1 MNRFDRDT
9 AVEPQGEGRFDCT
22 ISPGWV
28 VERGP
33 NGGYVSALL
42 LRAIQAAVA
51 EPARAPRSL
60 NVHFCAPPRPG
71 PAQIETRIERQGRT
85 LSSVT
90 ARMLQGERLLALAT
104 AALAL
109 PRPGDFSY
117 DDTRMPRVPP
127 PEACPEIPARF
138 PVHDRYE
145 SRRALGAEPF
155 TGSHEKAAGGWIRLA
170 EEPRAADALLLAAYA
185 DGWPPCVIARMP
197 AGDPQPAGFPTIDLT
212 VHFRSTPPAPGL
224 AADAFLLT
232 VFRSRLLTDGFFE
245 EDGEIWSP
253 DGQLLAHSRQLGA
266 LL

>member
-1 MNRFDRDT
+1 MSRFDRDT
-9 AVEPQGEGRFDCT
+9 AVEPRGDGRFDCT

-42 LRAIQAAVA
+42 LRAVQAEVA
-51 EPARAPRSL
+51 EPARAARSL

-71 PAQIETRIERQGRT
+71 PAQIETRIERKGRT
-85 LSSVT
+85 LSSAT
-90 ARMLQGERLLALAT
+90 ARMRQGERTLALAT

-109 PRPGDFSY
+109 PRPGKFAY

-127 PEACPEIPARF
+127 PEDCPEIPARF

-145 SRRALGAEPF
+145 SRRALGAEPYA
-155 TGSHEKAAGGWIRLA
+155 GSREEAAGGWIRLA

-185 DGWPPCVIARMP
+185 DGWPPCALARMSSDGP
-197 AGDPQPAGFPTIDLT
+197 RPGGFPTIDLT

-224 AADAFLLT
+224 AADAFLLA